1 MPGLFL
7 SIKGELRAMKH
18 GGETMAKYHLQTPFS
33 EQDVRQLHVGDVVY
47 FDGTLFGIRDLTQ
60 IYMFDQQHEPPVSLQ
75 GMPCIHTAPS
85 LKKVGDRWEP
95 ICVGTTTSVRMDR
108 FTPALIEKYGVRAII
123 GKAGLYQG
131 SLEAMQRFGAVYLA
145 IVGGAASLET
155 QQIEEVEA
163 VYWEHLH
170 PEALYQFR
178 VKDFGPLTVAMD
190 THGNH
195 LYFQVKDRAKQKL
208 PEIYE
213 KLGVT
218 GAGR

>member
-1 MPGLFL
+1 
-7 SIKGELRAMKH
+7 
-18 GGETMAKYHLQTPFS
+18 MAKYQLQTPFS
-33 EQDVRQLHVGDVVY
+33 EGDVRQLKVGDIVH

-60 IYMFDQQHEPPVSLQ
+60 IYMFDQNHEPPVSLE

-85 LKKVGDRWEP
+85 LRKVGEKWEP
-95 ICVGTTTSVRMDR
+95 ICVGTTTSGRMDR
-108 FTPALIEKYGVRAII
+108 FSPALIEKYGVRTII
-123 GKAGLYQG
+123 GKGGLYEK
-131 SLEAMQRFGAVYLA
+131 SLEAMKRYGAVYMA

-190 THGNH
+190 SHGNH
-195 LYFQVKDRAKQKL
+195 LYFDVRKEAKRRL
-208 PEIYE
+208 PEIY
-213 KLGVT
+213 KNLGIE
-218 GAGR
+218 